1 MSSDHSWNILYPT
14 YINSNRTTTQGRR
27 VPKDKAVADP
37 KWQEIKDILE
47 ANGNFRVVGEP
58 TAVYP
63 REIDKEPAH
72 VRGRVKYQLIN
83 PDAKFERKSQVL
95 LYLAETIPKLKTR
108 KAGGTGGGQSA
119 GPSESAKPQR
129 KPAKGNKG
137 KK

>member
-1 MSSDHSWNILYPT
+1 M
-14 YINSNRTTTQGRR
+14 
-27 VPKDKAVADP
+27 PKDKAVADP

-58 TAVYP
+58 GAVYP

-83 PDAKFERKSQVL
+83 PDPKFERKSQVL

-108 KAGGTGGGQSA
+108 KAGAGGGQGA
-119 GPSESAKPQR
+119 GPSETSSGKPGR
-129 KPAKGNKG
+129 KEKGGKG